1 MDRSAGNRGRTASL
15 REIKAMGHPENR
27 PAIFTSHEWIESCE
41 KRAYTGCDILHCSV
55 RMKNYFLLVALLV
68 GVASCATVQPVR
80 IANLEGYWIGNQ
92 LSGDLKGVFFGGHS
106 YSEFITRIEMEFR
119 PDRTFRLGLM
129 TYDGAITKTEGR
141 WRIDESRVLLTG
153 LTMTNGRD
161 WLLVQRTRREIV
173 LESGDFRIHLAAA
186 GKKKDLHIL
195 DFPGENGVP
204 SGLSGEP
211 NELPLPTTGTVSPHA
226 GAGAAPAPLAAD
238 R

>member
-1 MDRSAGNRGRTASL
+1 MNKYLLA
-15 REIKAMGHPENR
+15 
-27 PAIFTSHEWIESCE
+27 C
-41 KRAYTGCDILHCSV
+41 IL
-55 RMKNYFLLVALLV
+55 LL
-68 GVASCATVQPVR
+68 ASCATERPIR
-80 IANLEGYWIGNQ
+80 IANLEGCWIGNQ

-106 YSEFITRIEMEFR
+106 YSEFIARIEMEFR
-119 PDRTFRLGLM
+119 PDGTFRLGLM
-129 TYDGAITKTEGR
+129 TFDGAITKTEGR
-141 WRIDESRVLLTG
+141 WRIDESRVLLAG

-186 GKKKDLHIL
+186 GKKEDLRIL

-204 SGLSGEP
+204 SGLRGEP
-211 NELPLPTTGTVSPHA
+211 NELPLPTTGTVSPYA